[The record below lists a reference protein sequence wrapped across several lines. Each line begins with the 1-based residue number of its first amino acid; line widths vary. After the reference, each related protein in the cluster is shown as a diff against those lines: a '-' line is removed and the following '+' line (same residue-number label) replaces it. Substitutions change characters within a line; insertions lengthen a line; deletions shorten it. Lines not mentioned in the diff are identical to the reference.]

1 LTLELHREIQRL
13 APFGNGNPAPR
24 WGVRGVTAK
33 EIRPLGASGDHLLCM
48 FERDGHPLPRGV
60 WFRNGEALEALRSAS
75 APLDVVFELR
85 ENNYGGES
93 SVELQIV
100 DAGNSEFRI

>member
-1 LTLELHREIQRL
+1 M
-13 APFGNGNPAPR
+13 
-24 WGVRGVTAK
+24 TAK

-48 FERDGHPLPRGV
+48 FERDGYPLPRGV
-60 WFRNGEALEALRSAS
+60 WFRNGDALETLRSAS

>member
-48 FERDGHPLPRGV
+48 FERDGCPLPRGV
-60 WFRNGEALEALRSAS
+60 WFRNGDVLEALRSTS

-85 ENNYGGES
+85 ENSYGGES

-100 DAGNSEFRI
+100 DVGTGEMGS